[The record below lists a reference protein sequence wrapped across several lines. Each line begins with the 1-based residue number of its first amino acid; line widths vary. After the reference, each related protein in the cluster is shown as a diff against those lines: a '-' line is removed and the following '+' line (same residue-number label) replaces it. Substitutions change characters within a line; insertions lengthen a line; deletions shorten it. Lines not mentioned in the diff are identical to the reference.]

1 MERARVCWK
10 LVMGLRSSG
19 MNNLGKGEFSRII
32 SSVRSLYSDV
42 TRVGNAYIS
51 LWWVVCLMKDLKV
64 LISTPL
70 RKLSTVN
77 FHWKNVKISPPKPD
91 KNQLLD
97 FPDIYSA
104 ICSESVITDLKVKY
118 YHEHPPFSPHCPH
131 HSQISPTIG
140 HANSSLSFDRFITN
154 P

>member
-1 MERARVCWK
+1 
-10 LVMGLRSSG
+10 

-32 SSVRSLYSDV
+32 SSIRSFIFRRNTGWQCMHFAMVGCLFGVRFKSV
-42 TRVGNAYIS
+42 
-51 LWWVVCLMKDLKV
+51 
-64 LISTPL
+64 ISTPL
-70 RKLSTVN
+70 RELSTVT
-77 FHWKNVKISPPKPD
+77 FQWKSQDIPPKTD

-140 HANSSLSFDRFITN
+140 HANSSLPFDRFITN